1 MIFFFCTTSNSLNP
15 KKVVVEH
22 QSAEDCSSTS
32 NKFLYAHTYTAE
44 KREGV
49 CGKFSRVKPLA
60 FTKDIINDR
69 VKEVS
74 VNECVKKCRV

>member
-1 MIFFFCTTSNSLNP
+1 MIFFVRTTTSNSLNP

-44 KREGV
+44 KRGEFAGDV
-49 CGKFSRVKPLA
+49 FNQLIKF
-60 FTKDIINDR
+60 
-69 VKEVS
+69 
-74 VNECVKKCRV
+74 